1 MLVCPRCSAL
11 FVRDV
16 VCCGL
21 DGERLVE
28 VDRDPLVGRR
38 LDRYLIREVLG
49 DGGMARVYR
58 AEHVHL
64 GQPVALK
71 ILHGDMAS
79 ERRFAER
86 FRREARSA
94 AQIRHPHVV
103 EVKDFGITE
112 AGLNYMA
119 MELLEGTTLSELLQ
133 QQRRPDLSMIAEVIR
148 QAALG
153 LSAAHGL
160 GFVHRDLKPRNLI
173 LVREAGALRLKI
185 LDFGLVRLLESTDT
199 RLTVHG
205 QVFGTPAYMAPE
217 QIVDGPIDA
226 RTDLYALGV
235 ILYELLA
242 GRRPF
247 AGDMGELLDKQVRAW
262 PPELDDRS
270 GLGALALAMMSK
282 SPAGRPSSALEVVA
296 AIDASWPVTSGFGSG
311 PDARAP
317 GAPTPGASPQRREE
331 TTPLRG
337 RRHARPP
344 DHHAAP
350 LLERSEA
357 PDLEQRAI
365 EAIAAQARPAWPLRL
380 LVLGVLGGGLALAY
394 PRYASL
400 ASSIG
405 TTTSPSAQRAEFVA
419 ATPSVTPRAAP
430 ASPVASSKAGPKI
443 DPPHRSSLLP
453 RLPSAPLRGPG
464 HRVDRPLSEE
474 DQALDPDEPARATSA
489 PVTPGVPS
497 PRTATISA
505 SPPADALPPIPEA
518 RIPPRET
525 STVAS
530 PVATA
535 TAS

>member
-1 MLVCPRCSAL
+1 MLVCPRCCAL

-28 VDRDPLVGRR
+28 VDRDPLVGRH

-79 ERRFAER
+79 DRRFAER

-94 AQIRHPHVV
+94 AQIRHPQVV

-119 MELLEGTTLSELLQ
+119 MELLEGTTLAERMQ
-133 QQRRPDLSMIAEVIR
+133 HERRLDPGTIAEVIR
-148 QAALG
+148 QTALG

-160 GFVHRDLKPRNLI
+160 GFIHRDLKPRNLM
-173 LVREAGALRLKI
+173 LVREAGSLRVKI
-185 LDFGLVRLLESTDT
+185 LDFGLVHLLESSDT

-247 AGDMGELLDKQVRAW
+247 AGERGELLDKQVRAW

-270 GLGALALAMMSK
+270 GLGALALAMMAK
-282 SPAGRPSSALEVVA
+282 SPSGRPTSALEVIE
-296 AIDASWPVTSGFGSG
+296 AIEALDLEARPR
-311 PDARAP
+311 RAP
-317 GAPTPGASPQRREE
+317 GGGE
-331 TTPLRG
+331 TTPLL
-337 RRHARPP
+337 RRRRPRPGTRAERLRP
-344 DHHAAP
+344 DVP
-350 LLERSEA
+350 EA
-357 PDLEQRAI
+357 SAVEQKAI
-365 EAIAAQARPAWPLRL
+365 EALAAQARPAWPPRL
-380 LVLGVLGGGLALAY
+380 LAVALLGGAVVLAY
-394 PRYASL
+394 PRYASQ
-400 ASSIG
+400 ASSVEPLRG
-405 TTTSPSAQRAEFVA
+405 LSEARADFVPAVPSAPPSA
-419 ATPSVTPRAAP
+419 ATHPAKPSAARARGA
-430 ASPVASSKAGPKI
+430 
-443 DPPHRSSLLP
+443 LLP
-453 RLPSAPLRGPG
+453 RLPTKASPGPRLG
-464 HRVDRPLSEE
+464 REPPLSEE
-474 DQALDPDEPARATSA
+474 EERFDPDEPARSTPA
-489 PVTPGVPS
+489 PV
-497 PRTATISA
+497 A
-505 SPPADALPPIPEA
+505 PEA
-518 RIPPRET
+518 PPLAQSATVSAAPRAAAAPLSLPAPQLQGT
-525 STVAS
+525 RGSTAAGT
-530 PVATA
+530 ATA
-535 TAS
+535 TASLLRRAQGDEAGPP

>member
-28 VDRDPLVGRR
+28 VDRDPLVGRH

-79 ERRFAER
+79 DRRFAER

-282 SPAGRPSSALEVVA
+282 SPAGRPSSALEV
-296 AIDASWPVTSGFGSG
+296 
-311 PDARAP
+311 
-317 GAPTPGASPQRREE
+317 
-331 TTPLRG
+331 L
-337 RRHARPP
+337 
-344 DHHAAP
+344 
-350 LLERSEA
+350 
-357 PDLEQRAI
+357 
-365 EAIAAQARPAWPLRL
+365 
-380 LVLGVLGGGLALAY
+380 
-394 PRYASL
+394 SL
-400 ASSIG
+400 IH
-405 TTTSPSAQRAEFVA
+405 
-419 ATPSVTPRAAP
+419 
-430 ASPVASSKAGPKI
+430 I
-443 DPPHRSSLLP
+443 
-453 RLPSAPLRGPG
+453 
-464 HRVDRPLSEE
+464 
-474 DQALDPDEPARATSA
+474 
-489 PVTPGVPS
+489 
-497 PRTATISA
+497 
-505 SPPADALPPIPEA
+505 
-518 RIPPRET
+518 
-525 STVAS
+525 
-530 PVATA
+530 
-535 TAS
+535 